1 MATRIK
7 TNLHLYRRSWF
18 RASIGILAACFALAA
33 AAQSYQHRSAHK
45 LRATGLLELTTDNSG
60 NVTSRII
67 PITIL
72 ANGRFYDASI
82 YESRPR
88 PMALENG
95 VVYEAQKSGV
105 AVGYVTI
112 YAGERALGSWLAQ
125 GKWQPVTQVASTPT
139 PVPATP
145 VNRGDDR
152 PILHRGGEQQQQQP
166 SQPPQQPQDD
176 NRPVLHRKNPG
187 FELAAQLMSQPEH
200 FAGEAQDDSDR
211 PVLRRRGPASE
222 PSPSPTPIQPA
233 PNSSAQP
240 AQPPAPPRP
249 LLPTTPGTQTLVAI
263 SDAQPSEN
271 RSFEYSWRPGEE
283 EQLRAKMIKLALA
296 QLPDESSLPNQRGL
310 TNARMWSFD
319 LDLSNEA
326 VVVFQAEIPGAY
338 LTKGSKTAPGK
349 FISRYITLIARMDVE
364 GNPQRLAVSVT
375 DSSQLDIAPRL
386 DFVDAVDVDGDG
398 LGELLFREYGL
409 DQKSYII
416 YGIGRGTVTKVF
428 EGATQSLK

>member
-18 RASIGILAACFALAA
+18 RASIGILAVCVGLAA

-112 YAGERALGSWLAQ
+112 YAGERALGSWLAE
-125 GKWQPVTQVASTPT
+125 GKWQSVTQVASTPPPA
-139 PVPATP
+139 PVP
-145 VNRGDDR
+145 VNPGDDR
-152 PILHRGGEQQQQQP
+152 PILHRGGEP
-166 SQPPQQPQDD
+166 PPAQPPQPQDD

-187 FELAAQLMSQPEH
+187 FEFSAQLMSQPER
-200 FAGEAQDDSDR
+200 FTGEAQDDSDR

-222 PSPSPTPIQPA
+222 PNPSATPIQPA
-233 PNSSAQP
+233 PNSSAPP
-240 AQPPAPPRP
+240 APAPPRP
-249 LLPTTPGTQTLVAI
+249 MLPTTPGTQTLVAI

-271 RSFEYSWRPGEE
+271 RSFEYPWRPGEE
-283 EQLRAKMIKLALA
+283 EQLRARMIKLALA
-296 QLPDESSLPNQRGL
+296 QLPDANSLPNQRGL
-310 TNARMWSFD
+310 TNATMRSFD

-349 FISRYITLIARMDVE
+349 FISRYITLIARTDAE

-375 DSSQLDIAPRL
+375 DSSQLDVAPRL
-386 DFVDAVDVDGDG
+386 DFIDAVDVDGDG
-398 LGELLFREYGL
+398 LGELLFRQYGA

-416 YGIGRGTVTKVF
+416 YGVGHGTVTKVF

>member
-18 RASIGILAACFALAA
+18 LTSILMLCLGLAA
-33 AAQSYQHRSAHK
+33 AAHAYQRRSSAHK
-45 LRATGLLELTTDNSG
+45 LRATGLLELTTDASG
-60 NVTSRII
+60 NTTSRII

-72 ANGRFYDASI
+72 DNGRFYDASI
-82 YESRPR
+82 YQSRPR
-88 PMALENG
+88 PMALGNG

-112 YAGERALGSWLAQ
+112 YSGERAQGSWIAE
-125 GKWQPVTQVASTPT
+125 GKWQAVTQVASTPA
-139 PVPATP
+139 PAP
-145 VNRGDDR
+145 AAVNPGDDR
-152 PILHRGGEQQQQQP
+152 PRLHRGGEPQQQQQQP
-166 SQPPQQPQDD
+166 TQPPQPQDD

-187 FELAAQLMSQPEH
+187 FQLAAQFVSPPES
-200 FAGEAQDDSDR
+200 FAGAAQDDSDR
-211 PVLRRRGPASE
+211 PILRRRPGSE
-222 PSPSPTPIQPA
+222 PTPNATPVQPA
-233 PNSSAQP
+233 PNSSTQP

-249 LLPTTPGTQTLVAI
+249 VLAMTPGTQTLVAV

-271 RSFEYSWRPGEE
+271 RSFEYPWRAGEE

-296 QLPDESSLPNQRGL
+296 QLPDEHSLPNERGL
-310 TNARMWSFD
+310 TNVSMRSFD

-338 LTKGSKTAPGK
+338 LTKGSKSAPGK
-349 FISRYITLIARMDVE
+349 FISRYIMLIARTDAE
-364 GNPQRLAVSVT
+364 GNPQRLSVSVT

-386 DFVDAVDVDGDG
+386 EFIDAVDVDGDG
-398 LGELLFREYGL
+398 LGELLFREYGA

-416 YGIGRGTVTKVF
+416 YGVGHGTVTKVF

>member
-18 RASIGILAACFALAA
+18 RASIGILVACVGLAA
-33 AAQSYQHRSAHK
+33 AAQMYQRRSAHK
-45 LRATGLLELTTDNSG
+45 LRATGVLELTTDNSG
-60 NVTSRII
+60 NVTGHII

-125 GKWQPVTQVASTPT
+125 GKWQPVTQVA
-139 PVPATP
+139 ATP
-145 VNRGDDR
+145 PPAAAPVNPGDDR
-152 PILHRGGEQQQQQP
+152 PILHRGGEQP
-166 SQPPQQPQDD
+166 PAQPPQPQDD

-187 FELAAQLMSQPEH
+187 FELASQLIPQPEH

-211 PVLRRRGPASE
+211 PVLRRRSPASE
-222 PSPSPTPIQPA
+222 PNPSATPIQPA
-233 PNSSAQP
+233 PNSSAP
-240 AQPPAPPRP
+240 PPAPPRP
-249 LLPTTPGTQTLVAI
+249 VLPMTPGTQTLVAI

-296 QLPDESSLPNQRGL
+296 QLPDANSLPNQRGL
-310 TNARMWSFD
+310 TNAIMRSFD

-349 FISRYITLIARMDVE
+349 FISRYITLIARTDVE

-386 DFVDAVDVDGDG
+386 EFIDAVDVDGDG
-398 LGELLFREYGL
+398 LGELLFRQYGA

-416 YGIGRGTVTKVF
+416 YGVGHGTVTKVF